1 MRETGMPLGKEV
13 CPLGAIQSVRPG
25 AVGNKIS
32 QVTVVVTGLV
42 HTPWTLAGPNP
53 TPVVWGS
60 S

>member
-1 MRETGMPLGKEV
+1 MPLGKEV
-13 CPLGAIQSVRPG
+13 CPLGAIQGVRPG

-32 QVTVVVTGLV
+32 QVTVAVTGLV